1 MARVTLGELNALK
14 EELDRLIAAAKNHVA
29 TINSDKDSYDTAKK
43 NLTQLD
49 TVLNGAVENAEE
61 AKEAKKRSEN
71 LEHQVKKIQ
80 KTATDNVID
89 LLATQKK
96 AEGLVERVNELLPG
110 AASGALASSFNKRK
124 ADLKDTKVMWT
135 VLFFVSIGLLVWAAL
150 YDRPETLPTE
160 LKGMYLYLLGR
171 LPLIAPIIWL
181 AYHTSQRSTQSV
193 RLEEDYAHKE
203 ALSRSFEG
211 YKNQIQELQ
220 NDGKIPVGDDGGNAL
235 HQLITITIEALS
247 KHPDRVYKGHKDGG
261 PLESL
266 MGIFTN
272 KNSETKN

>member
-1 MARVTLGELNALK
+1 MPRMTQGELTELK
-14 EELDRLIAAAKNHVA
+14 EELERLIGIAKNHVA
-29 TINSDKDSYDTAKK
+29 TISSDKDSYDTAKK
-43 NLTQLD
+43 NLTELE
-49 TVLNGAVENAEE
+49 TVLNGAVENAKE

-71 LEHQVKKIQ
+71 LEHQVKQIQ
-80 KTATDNVID
+80 ETANDNVID
-89 LLATQKK
+89 LHATQEQ
-96 AEGLVERVNELLPG
+96 AEDLVDSVNKLLPG

-124 ADLKDTKVMWT
+124 AALKYTKIMWT
-135 VLFFVSIGLLVWAAL
+135 FWFFVSIGLLVWAAF

-261 PLESL
+261 PLENL
-266 MGIFTN
+266 MGFFTN
-272 KNSETKN
+272 KNRETKN